1 MKKTIL
7 KRTLCAGLAAA
18 MLLALPSCKKKSEP
32 DMASKDNLFSDQV
45 INVPEGIDGIYSMT
59 ATNDKIYII
68 GQKNIEVKNSSTT
81 TDDVSDDQPAAGG
94 GAVAVMPLGM
104 AVTGIVETAV
114 SAADEPAA
122 DDTADTIDAGEEEPV
137 ADEPVDAIDEPVPVD
152 ESAEEVMYYQ
162 QFILF
167 SLDYEGNK
175 LGEAVIYDSQKEGS
189 ENSSKWP
196 ENMFIDNSGRICI
209 MQRSYSWDPETGDGS
224 EGYVIE
230 RYDETFKLVSTT
242 DLSSLKDN
250 YEGDENN
257 NYFYV
262 NSYAEDSEGNGYTSV
277 NNDIMVTDSSGKYL
291 YTVKLDD
298 AASSENS
305 PNSGTNINGVICGKD
320 GTVYVQIYKW
330 SNINDNYTSST
341 SAKVLD
347 TATGKLTDTEYEMT
361 VSYYGGR
368 GNTSSSDYD
377 IVGSDNTSL
386 FGYNIVSAEKT
397 TIIDWVK
404 SGIDTTAQESVI
416 VTPDGRVVYSAHDYK
431 ISDGGGYSYSNNDL
445 ILHILTK
452 IDPSTV
458 PDKQLIS
465 VYTVWLNYDV
475 KRAITD
481 FNRESDKYQ
490 IEVTSYE
497 DQNSNVSYDEIIK
510 RLNNDL
516 VAGKIPDILLVDN
529 NIPFE
534 SYVSKGLIADLNE
547 YFEKDETIKREDY
560 LENVLEAFSMDGKL
574 YRISPGFNI
583 QTLAAKKSIVGD
595 KTSWNVDEF
604 LEVAK
609 NNPDAKMFG
618 DEITN
623 TSFLQQMIVMN
634 ISSYINYETGEC
646 HFDSDSF
653 KKLLEY
659 AKDNF
664 PTEINYDELYKDD
677 NYWQERD
684 MAYRENKS
692 ILRSEYIYNL
702 RTLKYDEVGYM
713 GEETTFIGVPSDN
726 GCGSTIQPSNT
737 LAIMEKAKNPGGAWE
752 FIKTLLSDEAQDNGN
767 YSGLPLK
774 LSAYDKLKE
783 KAKEKP
789 YWENEKGE
797 KEYYDDNVWLGEQRF
812 AVEPNTDEDNERMMD
827 FIKSVTNVAS
837 YDSDLFKI
845 IEEETQAYF
854 SGQKSAGEV
863 TELIQNRVSTY
874 VNENM

>member
-1 MKKTIL
+1 
-7 KRTLCAGLAAA
+7 

-68 GQKNIEVKNSSTT
+68 GQKSIEVKNSSTT
-81 TDDVSDDQPAAGG
+81 GGEASDQPAAGG
-94 GAVAVMPLGM
+94 GGVIERAVLNM
-104 AVTGIVETAV
+104 AVTGIVETVV
-114 SAADEPAA
+114 SAADESAA

-137 ADEPVDAIDEPVPVD
+137 ADVPADAADEPEPVDDP
-152 ESAEEVMYYQ
+152 AEATEVMYYQ

-167 SLDYEGNK
+167 ALDYEGNK
-175 LGEAVIYDSQKEGS
+175 LSEAVIYDSQKEDS

-230 RYDETFKLVSTT
+230 RYDEDFKLVSTT

-262 NSYAEDSEGNGYTSV
+262 NSYTEDSEGNGYTSV
-277 NNDIMVTDSSGKYL
+277 NNNIMVTDSSGKYL
-291 YTVKLDD
+291 YTVKLEGE
-298 AASSENS
+298 ASSG
-305 PNSGTNINGVICGKD
+305 NSGTNINGVICGKD
-320 GTVYVQIYKW
+320 GTVYVQLYKW
-330 SNINDNYTSST
+330 SNVDDNYTSSY

-347 TATGKLTDTEYEMT
+347 AATGKLSDTEYEMT
-361 VSYYGGR
+361 VGYYGGR
-368 GNTSSSDYD
+368 GNGTSSDYD
-377 IVGSDNTSL
+377 FISSDNTSL
-386 FGYNIVSAEKT
+386 FGYNVVSGEKT
-397 TIIDWVK
+397 PIIDWVK

-431 ISDGGGYSYSNNDL
+431 VSEGGGYSYSSNDL

-465 VYTVWLNYDV
+465 VYCMWLNYDL
-475 KRAITD
+475 KRAITS
-481 FNRESDKYQ
+481 FNKESDKYQ

-497 DQNSNVSYDEIIK
+497 DQNSNVSYDEMIK

-516 VAGKIPDILLVDN
+516 VAGKIPDILLVDS

-574 YRISPGFNI
+574 YRIAPSFNI

-595 KTSWNVDEF
+595 KTSWTVDEF

-618 DEITN
+618 DEMTN
-623 TSFLQQMIVMN
+623 SNFLNQMIMMN
-634 ISSYINYETGEC
+634 IGSYINYETGEC

-664 PTEINYDELYKDD
+664 PTEINYDELYSDD
-677 NYWQERD
+677 NYWQERE
-684 MAYRENKS
+684 MAYREGKA

-726 GCGSTIQPSNT
+726 GCGSTIYPNTT
-737 LAIMEKAKNPGGAWE
+737 LAVMAKAKNPDGAWE
-752 FIKTLLSDEAQDNGN
+752 FIKTLLSDEAQSSNMN
-767 YSGLPLK
+767 SGLPLK

-797 KEYYDDNVWLGEQRF
+797 KEYYDDNVWVGEQQF
-812 AVEPNTDEDNERMMD
+812 VCEPNTDEDNEKIMN
-827 FIKSVTNVAS
+827 FIKSVTNVRS

-845 IEEETQAYF
+845 IDEETQAYF
-854 SGQKSAGEV
+854 SGQKSVDEI
-863 TELIQNRVSTY
+863 TDLIQNRVSTY

>member
-1 MKKTIL
+1 
-7 KRTLCAGLAAA
+7 

-68 GQKNIEVKNSSTT
+68 GQKSIEVKNSSTT
-81 TDDVSDDQPAAGG
+81 GGEASDQPAAGG
-94 GAVAVMPLGM
+94 GGVIERAVLNM
-104 AVTGIVETAV
+104 AVTGIVETVV
-114 SAADEPAA
+114 SAADESAA

-137 ADEPVDAIDEPVPVD
+137 ADVPADAADEPEPVDDP
-152 ESAEEVMYYQ
+152 AEATEVMYYQ

-167 SLDYEGNK
+167 ALDYEGNK
-175 LGEAVIYDSQKEGS
+175 LSEAVIYDSQKEDS

-230 RYDETFKLVSTT
+230 RYDEDFKLVSTT

-262 NSYAEDSEGNGYTSV
+262 NSYTEDSEGNGYTSV
-277 NNDIMVTDSSGKYL
+277 NNNIMVTDSSGKYL
-291 YTVKLDD
+291 YTVKLEGE
-298 AASSENS
+298 ASSG
-305 PNSGTNINGVICGKD
+305 NSGTNINGVICGKD
-320 GTVYVQIYKW
+320 GTVYVQLYKW
-330 SNINDNYTSST
+330 SNVDDNYTSSY

-347 TATGKLTDTEYEMT
+347 AATGKLSDTEYEMT
-361 VSYYGGR
+361 VGYYGGR
-368 GNTSSSDYD
+368 GNGTSSDYD
-377 IVGSDNTSL
+377 FISSDNTSL
-386 FGYNIVSAEKT
+386 FGYNVVSGEKT
-397 TIIDWVK
+397 PIIDWVK

-431 ISDGGGYSYSNNDL
+431 VSEGGGYSYSSNDL

-465 VYTVWLNYDV
+465 VYCMWLNYDL
-475 KRAITD
+475 KRAITS
-481 FNRESDKYQ
+481 FNKESDKYQ

-497 DQNSNVSYDEIIK
+497 DQNSNVSYDEMIK

-516 VAGKIPDILLVDN
+516 VAGKIPDILLVDS

-534 SYVSKGLIADLNE
+534 SYVSKGLIADLNGF
-547 YFEKDETIKREDY
+547 FEKDETIKREDY

-574 YRISPGFNI
+574 YRIAPSFNI

-595 KTSWNVDEF
+595 KTSWTVDEF

-618 DEITN
+618 DEMTN
-623 TSFLQQMIVMN
+623 SNFLNQMIMMN
-634 ISSYINYETGEC
+634 IGSYINYETGEC

-664 PTEINYDELYKDD
+664 PTEINYDELYSDD
-677 NYWQERD
+677 NYWQERE
-684 MAYRENKS
+684 MAYREGKA

-726 GCGSTIQPSNT
+726 GCGSTIYPNTT
-737 LAIMEKAKNPGGAWE
+737 LAVMAKAKNPDGAWE
-752 FIKTLLSDEAQDNGN
+752 FIKTLLSDEAQSSNMN
-767 YSGLPLK
+767 SGLPLK

-797 KEYYDDNVWLGEQRF
+797 KEYYDDNVWVGEQQF
-812 AVEPNTDEDNERMMD
+812 VCEPNTDEDNEKIMN
-827 FIKSVTNVAS
+827 FIKSVTNVRS

-845 IEEETQAYF
+845 IDEETQAYF
-854 SGQKSAGEV
+854 SGQKSVDEI
-863 TELIQNRVSTY
+863 TDLIQNRVSTY

>member
-1 MKKTIL
+1 MKKKLL
-7 KRTLCAGLAAA
+7 KRICCAGVAAV
-18 MLLALPSCKKKSEP
+18 MLLSLPGCKKKAEP
-32 DMASKDNLFSDQV
+32 DMASKDNLYSDSV
-45 INVPEGIDGIYSMT
+45 ISVPEGIDGIYSMT

-68 GQKNIEVKNSSTT
+68 GQKSIEVKNSSTT
-81 TDDVSDDQPAAGG
+81 GGEASDQPAAGG
-94 GAVAVMPLGM
+94 GGVIERAVLNM
-104 AVTGIVETAV
+104 AVTGIVETVV
-114 SAADEPAA
+114 SAAEEPAAEDTADAADEPVS
-122 DDTADTIDAGEEEPV
+122 DDTADASDDIAYPVEE
-137 ADEPVDAIDEPVPVD
+137 APVD
-152 ESAEEVMYYQ
+152 EVMYFQ
-162 QFILF
+162 QYILF
-167 SLDYEGNK
+167 ALDYEGNK
-175 LGEAVIYDSQKEGS
+175 LAENIIYDSQKEGG

-196 ENMFIDNSGRICI
+196 ESMFIDKDGNICV

-230 RYDETFKLVSTT
+230 RYDEDFKLVSTT

-262 NSYAEDSEGNGYTSV
+262 NSYTEDSEGNGYTSV
-277 NNDIMVTDSSGKYL
+277 NNNIMVTDSSGKYL
-291 YTVKLDD
+291 YTVKLEGET
-298 AASSENS
+298 SSG
-305 PNSGTNINGVICGKD
+305 NSGTNINGVICGKD
-320 GTVYVQIYKW
+320 GTVYVQLYKW
-330 SNINDNYTSST
+330 SNVDDNYTSSY

-347 TATGKLTDTEYEMT
+347 AATGKLSDTEYEMT
-361 VSYYGGR
+361 VGYYGGR
-368 GNTSSSDYD
+368 GNGTSSDYD
-377 IVGSDNTSL
+377 FISSDNTSL
-386 FGYNIVSAEKT
+386 FGYNVVSGEKT
-397 TIIDWVK
+397 PIIDWVK

-431 ISDGGGYSYSNNDL
+431 VSEGGGYSYSSNDL

-465 VYTVWLNYDV
+465 VYCMWLNYDL
-475 KRAITD
+475 KRAITS
-481 FNRESDKYQ
+481 FNKESDKYQ

-497 DQNSNVSYDEIIK
+497 DQDSNGSYDEKIK

-516 VAGKIPDILLVDN
+516 VAGKIPDILLVDS

-534 SYVSKGLIADLNE
+534 SYVSKGLIADLNGF
-547 YFEKDETIKREDY
+547 FEKDETIKREDY

-574 YRISPGFNI
+574 YRIAPSFNI

-595 KTSWNVDEF
+595 KTSWTVDEF

-618 DEITN
+618 DEMTN
-623 TSFLQQMIVMN
+623 SNFLNQMIMMN
-634 ISSYINYETGEC
+634 IGSYINYETGEC

-664 PTEINYDELYKDD
+664 PTEINYDELYSDD
-677 NYWQERD
+677 NYWQERE
-684 MAYRENKS
+684 MAYREGKA

-726 GCGSTIQPSNT
+726 GCGSTIYPNTT
-737 LAIMEKAKNPGGAWE
+737 LAVMAKAKNPDGAWE
-752 FIKTLLSDEAQDNGN
+752 FIKTLLSDEAQSSNMN
-767 YSGLPLK
+767 SGLPLK

-797 KEYYDDNVWLGEQRF
+797 KEYYDDNVWVGEQQF
-812 AVEPNTDEDNERMMD
+812 VCEPNTDEDNEKIMN
-827 FIKSVTNVAS
+827 FIKSVTNVRS

-845 IEEETQAYF
+845 IDEETQAYF
-854 SGQKSAGEV
+854 SGQKSVDEI
-863 TELIQNRVSTY
+863 TDLIQNRVSTY

>member
-1 MKKTIL
+1 MKKKLL
-7 KRTLCAGLAAA
+7 KRICCAGVAAA

-68 GQKNIEVKNSSTT
+68 GQKSIEVKNSSTT
-81 TDDVSDDQPAAGG
+81 GGEASDQPAAGG
-94 GAVAVMPLGM
+94 GGVIERAVLNM
-104 AVTGIVETAV
+104 AVTGIVETVV
-114 SAADEPAA
+114 SAADESAA

-137 ADEPVDAIDEPVPVD
+137 ADVPADAADEPEPVDDP
-152 ESAEEVMYYQ
+152 AEATEVMYYQ

-167 SLDYEGNK
+167 ALDYEGNK
-175 LGEAVIYDSQKEGS
+175 LSEAVIYDSQKEGG

-230 RYDETFKLVSTT
+230 RYDEDFKLVSTT

-262 NSYAEDSEGNGYTSV
+262 NSYTEDSEGNGYTSV

-291 YTVKLDD
+291 YTVKLEGE
-298 AASSENS
+298 ASSG
-305 PNSGTNINGVICGKD
+305 NSGTNINGVICGKD
-320 GTVYVQIYKW
+320 GTVYVQLYKW
-330 SNINDNYTSST
+330 SNVDDNYTSSY

-347 TATGKLTDTEYEMT
+347 AATGKLSDTEYEMT
-361 VSYYGGR
+361 VGYYGGR
-368 GNTSSSDYD
+368 GNGTSSDYD
-377 IVGSDNTSL
+377 FISSDNTSL
-386 FGYNIVSAEKT
+386 FGYNVASAEKT
-397 TIIDWVK
+397 PIIDWVK

-431 ISDGGGYSYSNNDL
+431 VSEGGGYSYSSNDL

-465 VYTVWLNYDV
+465 VYCMWLNYDL
-475 KRAITD
+475 KRAITS
-481 FNRESDKYQ
+481 FNKESDKYQ

-497 DQNSNVSYDEIIK
+497 DQNSNVSYDEMIK

-516 VAGKIPDILLVDN
+516 VAGKIPDILLVDS

-534 SYVSKGLIADLNE
+534 SYVSKGLIADLNGF
-547 YFEKDETIKREDY
+547 FEKDETIKREDY

-574 YRISPGFNI
+574 YRIAPSFNI

-595 KTSWNVDEF
+595 KTSWTVDEF

-618 DEITN
+618 DEMTN
-623 TSFLQQMIVMN
+623 SNFLNQMIMMN
-634 ISSYINYETGEC
+634 IGSYINYETGEC

-664 PTEINYDELYKDD
+664 PTEINYDELYSDD
-677 NYWQERD
+677 NYWQERE
-684 MAYRENKS
+684 MAYRENKA

-726 GCGSTIQPSNT
+726 GCGSTIYPNTT
-737 LAIMEKAKNPGGAWE
+737 LAVMAKAKNPDGAWE
-752 FIKTLLSDEAQDNGN
+752 FIKTLLSDEAQSSNMN
-767 YSGLPLK
+767 SGLPLK

-797 KEYYDDNVWLGEQRF
+797 KEYYDDNVWVGEQQF
-812 AVEPNTDEDNERMMD
+812 VCEPNTDEDNEKIMN
-827 FIKSVTNVAS
+827 FIKSVTNVRS

-845 IEEETQAYF
+845 IDEETQAYF
-854 SGQKSAGEV
+854 SGQKSVDEI
-863 TELIQNRVSTY
+863 TDLIQNRVSTY

>member
-1 MKKTIL
+1 
-7 KRTLCAGLAAA
+7 

-68 GQKNIEVKNSSTT
+68 GQKSIEVKNSSTT
-81 TDDVSDDQPAAGG
+81 GGEASDQPAAGG
-94 GAVAVMPLGM
+94 GGVIERAVLNM
-104 AVTGIVETAV
+104 AVTGIVETVV
-114 SAADEPAA
+114 SAADESAA

-137 ADEPVDAIDEPVPVD
+137 ADVPADAADEPEPVDDP
-152 ESAEEVMYYQ
+152 AEATEVMYYQ

-167 SLDYEGNK
+167 ALDYEGNK
-175 LGEAVIYDSQKEGS
+175 LSEAVIYDSQKEDS

-230 RYDETFKLVSTT
+230 RYDEDFKLVSTT

-262 NSYAEDSEGNGYTSV
+262 NSYTEDSEGNGYTSV
-277 NNDIMVTDSSGKYL
+277 NNNIMVTDSSGKYL
-291 YTVKLDD
+291 YTVKLEGE
-298 AASSENS
+298 ASSG
-305 PNSGTNINGVICGKD
+305 NSGTNINGVICGKD
-320 GTVYVQIYKW
+320 GTVYVQLYKW
-330 SNINDNYTSST
+330 SNVDDNYTSSY

-347 TATGKLTDTEYEMT
+347 AATGKLSDTEYEMT
-361 VSYYGGR
+361 VGYYGGR
-368 GNTSSSDYD
+368 GNGTSSDYD
-377 IVGSDNTSL
+377 FISSDNTSL
-386 FGYNIVSAEKT
+386 FGYNVVSGEKT
-397 TIIDWVK
+397 PIIDWVK

-431 ISDGGGYSYSNNDL
+431 VSEGGGYSYSSNDL

-465 VYTVWLNYDV
+465 VYCMWLNYDL
-475 KRAITD
+475 KRAITS
-481 FNRESDKYQ
+481 FNKESDKYQ

-497 DQNSNVSYDEIIK
+497 DQNSNVSYDEMIK

-516 VAGKIPDILLVDN
+516 VAGKIPDILLVDS

-534 SYVSKGLIADLNE
+534 SYVSKGLIADLNGF
-547 YFEKDETIKREDY
+547 FEKDETIKREDY

-574 YRISPGFNI
+574 YRIAPSFNI

-595 KTSWNVDEF
+595 KTSWTVDEF

-618 DEITN
+618 DEMTN
-623 TSFLQQMIVMN
+623 SNFLNQMIMMN
-634 ISSYINYETGEC
+634 IGSYINYETGEC

-664 PTEINYDELYKDD
+664 PTEINYDELYSDD
-677 NYWQERD
+677 NYWQERE
-684 MAYRENKS
+684 MAYREGKA

-726 GCGSTIQPSNT
+726 GCGSTIYPNTT
-737 LAIMEKAKNPGGAWE
+737 LAVMAKAKNPDGAWE
-752 FIKTLLSDEAQDNGN
+752 FIKTLLSDEAQSSNMN
-767 YSGLPLK
+767 SGLPLK

-797 KEYYDDNVWLGEQRF
+797 KEYYDDNVWVGEQQF
-812 AVEPNTDEDNERMMD
+812 VCEPNTDEDNERMMD

>member
-7 KRTLCAGLAAA
+7 KRTLCAGLAAV
-18 MLLALPSCKKKSEP
+18 MLLSLPGCKKKAEP
-32 DMASKDNLFSDQV
+32 DMASKDNLYSDSV
-45 INVPEGIDGIYSMT
+45 ISVPEGIDGIYSMT

-68 GQKNIEVKNSSTT
+68 GQKSIEVKNSSTT
-81 TDDVSDDQPAAGG
+81 GGEASDQPAAGG
-94 GAVAVMPLGM
+94 GGVIERAVLNM
-104 AVTGIVETAV
+104 AVTGIVETVV
-114 SAADEPAA
+114 SAAEEPAAEDTADAADEPVN
-122 DDTADTIDAGEEEPV
+122 DDTADAS
-137 ADEPVDAIDEPVPVD
+137 DEPVPVD
-152 ESAEEVMYYQ
+152 EQPVEEVMYFQ
-162 QFILF
+162 QYILF
-167 SLDYEGNK
+167 ALDYEGNK
-175 LGEAVIYDSQKEGS
+175 LAENIIYDSQKEGS
-189 ENSSKWP
+189 ENGSKWP
-196 ENMFIDNSGRICI
+196 ESMFIDKDGNICV

-230 RYDETFKLVSTT
+230 RYDEDFKLVSTT

-262 NSYAEDSEGNGYTSV
+262 NSYTEDSEGNGYTSV

-291 YTVKLDD
+291 YTVKLEGE
-298 AASSENS
+298 ASSG
-305 PNSGTNINGVICGKD
+305 NSGTNINGIICGKD
-320 GTVYVQIYKW
+320 GTVYVQLYRW
-330 SNINDNYTSST
+330 SNVDDNYTSSY

-361 VSYYGGR
+361 VGYYGGR
-368 GNTSSSDYD
+368 GNGTSSDYD
-377 IVGSDNTSL
+377 FISSDNTSL
-386 FGYNIVSAEKT
+386 FGYNVVSGEKT
-397 TIIDWVK
+397 PIIDWVK

-431 ISDGGGYSYSNNDL
+431 VSEGGGYSYSSNDL

-465 VYTVWLNYDV
+465 VYCMWLNYDL
-475 KRAITD
+475 KRSITN
-481 FNRESDKYQ
+481 FNKESDKYQ

-497 DQNSNVSYDEIIK
+497 DQDSNGSYDEKIK

-516 VAGKIPDILLVDN
+516 VAGKIPDILLVDS

-534 SYVSKGLIADLNE
+534 SYVSKGLIADLNGF
-547 YFEKDETIKREDY
+547 FEKDETIKREDY

-574 YRISPGFNI
+574 YRIAPSFNI

-595 KTSWNVDEF
+595 KTSWTVDEF

-618 DEITN
+618 DEMTN
-623 TSFLQQMIVMN
+623 SNFLNQMIMMN
-634 ISSYINYETGEC
+634 IGSYINYETGEC

-664 PTEINYDELYKDD
+664 PTEINYDELYSDD
-677 NYWQERD
+677 NYWQERE
-684 MAYRENKS
+684 MAYREGKA

-726 GCGSTIQPSNT
+726 GCGSTIYPNTT
-737 LAIMEKAKNPGGAWE
+737 LAVMAKAKNPDGAWE
-752 FIKTLLSDEAQDNGN
+752 FIKTLLSDEAQSSNMN
-767 YSGLPLK
+767 SGLPLK

-797 KEYYDDNVWLGEQRF
+797 KEYYDDNVWVGEQQF
-812 AVEPNTDEDNERMMD
+812 VCEPNTDEDNEKIMN
-827 FIKSVTNVAS
+827 FIKSVTNVRS

-845 IEEETQAYF
+845 IDEETQAYF
-854 SGQKSAGEV
+854 SGQKSVDEI
-863 TELIQNRVSTY
+863 TDLIQNRVSTY

>member
-1 MKKTIL
+1 MKKKLL
-7 KRTLCAGLAAA
+7 KRICCAGLAAA
-18 MLLALPSCKKKSEP
+18 MLLALPSCKKKAEP
-32 DMASKDNLFSDQV
+32 DMASKDNLYSDSV
-45 INVPEGIDGIYSMT
+45 ISVPEGIDGIYSMT

-68 GQKNIEVKNSSTT
+68 GQKSIEVKNSSTT
-81 TDDVSDDQPAAGG
+81 GGEASDQPAAGG
-94 GAVAVMPLGM
+94 GGVIERAVLNM
-104 AVTGIVETAV
+104 AVTGIVETVV
-114 SAADEPAA
+114 SAAEEPAAEDTADAADEPVS
-122 DDTADTIDAGEEEPV
+122 DDTADASDDIAYPVEE
-137 ADEPVDAIDEPVPVD
+137 APVD
-152 ESAEEVMYYQ
+152 EVMYFQ
-162 QFILF
+162 QYILF
-167 SLDYEGNK
+167 ALDYEGNK
-175 LGEAVIYDSQKEGS
+175 LAENIIYDSQKEGG

-196 ENMFIDNSGRICI
+196 ENMFIDKDGNICV
-209 MQRSYSWDPETGDGS
+209 MQRSYEWNPETEESS
-224 EGYVIE
+224 ESYVIE
-230 RYDETFKLVSTT
+230 RYGEDLKLVSST

-262 NSYAEDSEGNGYTSV
+262 NSYTEDSEGNGYTSV
-277 NNDIMVTDSSGKYL
+277 NNNIMVTDSSGKYL
-291 YTVKLDD
+291 YTVKLEGE
-298 AASSENS
+298 ASSG
-305 PNSGTNINGVICGKD
+305 NSGTNINGIICGKD
-320 GTVYVQIYKW
+320 GTVYVQLYKW
-330 SNINDNYTSST
+330 SNVDDNYTSSY

-347 TATGKLTDTEYEMT
+347 AATGKLTDTEYEMT
-361 VSYYGGR
+361 VGYYGGR
-368 GNTSSSDYD
+368 GNGTSSDYD
-377 IVGSDNTSL
+377 FISSDNTSL
-386 FGYNIVSAEKT
+386 FGYNVVSGEKT
-397 TIIDWVK
+397 PIIDWVK

-431 ISDGGGYSYSNNDL
+431 VSEGGGYSYSGNDL

-465 VYTVWLNYDV
+465 VYCMWLNYDL

-481 FNRESDKYQ
+481 FNKESDKYQ

-516 VAGKIPDILLVDN
+516 VAGKIPDILLVDS

-534 SYVSKGLIADLNE
+534 SYVSKGLIADLNGF
-547 YFEKDETIKREDY
+547 FEKDETIKREDY

-574 YRISPGFNI
+574 YRIAPSFNI

-595 KTSWNVDEF
+595 KTSWTVDEF

-618 DEITN
+618 DEMTN
-623 TSFLQQMIVMN
+623 SNFLNQMIMMN
-634 ISSYINYETGEC
+634 IGSYINYETGEC

-664 PTEINYDELYKDD
+664 PTEINYDELYSDD
-677 NYWQERD
+677 NYWQERE
-684 MAYRENKS
+684 MAYRENKA

-726 GCGSTIQPSNT
+726 GCGSTIYPNTT
-737 LAIMEKAKNPGGAWE
+737 LAVMAKAKNPDGAWE
-752 FIKTLLSDEAQDNGN
+752 FIKTLLSDEAQSSNMN
-767 YSGLPLK
+767 SGLPLK

-797 KEYYDDNVWLGEQRF
+797 KEYYDDNVWVGEQQF
-812 AVEPNTDEDNERMMD
+812 VCEPNTDEDNEKIMN
-827 FIKSVTNVAS
+827 FIKSVTNVRS

-845 IEEETQAYF
+845 IDEETQAYF
-854 SGQKSAGEV
+854 SGQKSVDEI
-863 TELIQNRVSTY
+863 TDLIQNRVSTY

>member
-18 MLLALPSCKKKSEP
+18 MLLSFGGCKKKAEP

-167 SLDYEGNK
+167 ALDYEGNK
-175 LGEAVIYDSQKEGS
+175 LAENIIYDSQKEGG

-196 ENMFIDNSGRICI
+196 ESMFIDKDGNICV
-209 MQRSYSWDPETGDGS
+209 MQRSFSWDPETEVS
-224 EGYVIE
+224 TEGYVIE

-291 YTVKLDD
+291 YTVKLEGE
-298 AASSENS
+298 ASSG
-305 PNSGTNINGVICGKD
+305 NSGTNINGIICGKD
-320 GTVYVQIYKW
+320 GTVYVQLYKW
-330 SNINDNYTSST
+330 SNVDDNYTSSY

-347 TATGKLTDTEYEMT
+347 AATGKLTDTEYEMT
-361 VSYYGGR
+361 VGYYGGR
-368 GNTSSSDYD
+368 GNGTSSDYD
-377 IVGSDNTSL
+377 FISSDNTSL
-386 FGYNIVSAEKT
+386 FGYNVVSGEKT
-397 TIIDWVK
+397 PIIDWVK

-431 ISDGGGYSYSNNDL
+431 VSEGGGYSYSGNDL

-465 VYTVWLNYDV
+465 VYCMWLNYDL

-481 FNRESDKYQ
+481 FNKESDKYQ

-516 VAGKIPDILLVDN
+516 VAGKIPDILLVDS

-534 SYVSKGLIADLNE
+534 SYVSKGLIADLNGF
-547 YFEKDETIKREDY
+547 FEKDETIKREDY

-574 YRISPGFNI
+574 YRIAPSFNI

-595 KTSWNVDEF
+595 KTSWTVDEF

-618 DEITN
+618 DEMTN
-623 TSFLQQMIVMN
+623 SNFLNQMIMMN
-634 ISSYINYETGEC
+634 IGSYINYETGEC

-664 PTEINYDELYKDD
+664 PTEINYDELYSDD
-677 NYWQERD
+677 NYWQERE
-684 MAYRENKS
+684 MAYREGKA

-726 GCGSTIQPSNT
+726 GCGSTIYPNTT
-737 LAIMEKAKNPGGAWE
+737 LAVMAKAKNPDGAWE
-752 FIKTLLSDEAQDNGN
+752 FIKTLLSDEAQSSNMN
-767 YSGLPLK
+767 SGLPLK

-797 KEYYDDNVWLGEQRF
+797 KEYYDDNVWVGEQQF
-812 AVEPNTDEDNERMMD
+812 VCEPNTDEDNEKIMN
-827 FIKSVTNVAS
+827 FIKSVTNVRS

-845 IEEETQAYF
+845 IDEETQAYF
-854 SGQKSAGEV
+854 SGQKSVDEI
-863 TELIQNRVSTY
+863 TDLIQNRVSTY

>member
-32 DMASKDNLFSDQV
+32 DMASKDNLYSDQV
-45 INVPEGIDGIYSMT
+45 ISVPEGIDGIYSMT

-68 GQKNIEVKNSSTT
+68 GQKNIEVRNSSTA

-94 GAVAVMPLGM
+94 GAIIARSFGM
-104 AVTGIVETAV
+104 AVTGIVETVV
-114 SAADEPAA
+114 SAAEEPAAEDTADAADEPVS
-122 DDTADTIDAGEEEPV
+122 DDTADASDDIAYPVEE
-137 ADEPVDAIDEPVPVD
+137 APVD
-152 ESAEEVMYYQ
+152 EVMYFQ
-162 QFILF
+162 QYILF
-167 SLDYEGNK
+167 ALDYEGNK
-175 LGEAVIYDSQKEGS
+175 LAENIIYDSQKEGG

-230 RYDETFKLVSTT
+230 RYDEDFKLVSTT

-262 NSYAEDSEGNGYTSV
+262 NSYTEDSEGNGYTSV
-277 NNDIMVTDSSGKYL
+277 NNNIMVTDSSGKYL
-291 YTVKLDD
+291 YTVKLEGET
-298 AASSENS
+298 SSG
-305 PNSGTNINGVICGKD
+305 NSGTNINGVICGKD
-320 GTVYVQIYKW
+320 GTVYVQLYKW
-330 SNINDNYTSST
+330 SNVDDNYTSSY

-347 TATGKLTDTEYEMT
+347 AATGKLTDTEYEMT
-361 VSYYGGR
+361 VGYYGGR
-368 GNTSSSDYD
+368 GNGTSSDYD
-377 IVGSDNTSL
+377 FISSDNTSL
-386 FGYNIVSAEKT
+386 FGYNVVSGEKT
-397 TIIDWVK
+397 PIIDWVK

-431 ISDGGGYSYSNNDL
+431 VSEGGGYSYSSNDL

-465 VYTVWLNYDV
+465 VYCMWLNYDL
-475 KRAITD
+475 KRSITN
-481 FNRESDKYQ
+481 FNKESDKYQ

-497 DQNSNVSYDEIIK
+497 DQDSNGSYDEKIK

-516 VAGKIPDILLVDN
+516 VAGKIPDILLVDS

-534 SYVSKGLIADLNE
+534 SYVSKGLIADLNGF
-547 YFEKDETIKREDY
+547 FEKDETIKREDY

-574 YRISPGFNI
+574 YRIAPSFDI

-595 KTSWNVDEF
+595 KTSWTVDEF

-618 DEITN
+618 DEMTN
-623 TSFLQQMIVMN
+623 SNFLNQMIMMN
-634 ISSYINYETGEC
+634 IGSYINYETGEC

-664 PTEINYDELYKDD
+664 PTEINYDELYSDD
-677 NYWQERD
+677 NYWQERE
-684 MAYRENKS
+684 MAYREGKA

-726 GCGSTIQPSNT
+726 GCGSTIYPNTT
-737 LAIMEKAKNPGGAWE
+737 LAVMAKAKNPDGAWE
-752 FIKTLLSDEAQDNGN
+752 FIKTLLNDDAQNSGN

-797 KEYYDDNVWLGEQRF
+797 KEYYDDNVWVGEQQF
-812 AVEPNTDEDNERMMD
+812 VCEPNTDEDNEKIMN
-827 FIKSVTNVAS
+827 FIKSVTNVRS

-845 IEEETQAYF
+845 IDEETQAYF
-854 SGQKSAGEV
+854 SGQKSVDEI
-863 TELIQNRVSTY
+863 TDLIQNRVSTY

>member
-1 MKKTIL
+1 MKKKLL
-7 KRTLCAGLAAA
+7 KRICCAGLAAA

-68 GQKNIEVKNSSTT
+68 GQKSIEVKNSSTT
-81 TDDVSDDQPAAGG
+81 GGEASDQPAAGG
-94 GAVAVMPLGM
+94 GGVIERAVLNM
-104 AVTGIVETAV
+104 AVTGIVETVV
-114 SAADEPAA
+114 SAADESAA

-137 ADEPVDAIDEPVPVD
+137 ADVPADAADEPEPVDDP
-152 ESAEEVMYYQ
+152 AEATEVMYYQ

-167 SLDYEGNK
+167 ALDYEGNK
-175 LGEAVIYDSQKEGS
+175 LSEAVIYDSQKEDS

-230 RYDETFKLVSTT
+230 RYDEDFKLVSTT

-262 NSYAEDSEGNGYTSV
+262 NSYTEDSEGNGYTSV
-277 NNDIMVTDSSGKYL
+277 NNNIMVTDSSGKYL
-291 YTVKLDD
+291 YTVKLEGE
-298 AASSENS
+298 ASSG
-305 PNSGTNINGVICGKD
+305 NSGTNINGVICGKD
-320 GTVYVQIYKW
+320 GTVYVQLYKW
-330 SNINDNYTSST
+330 SNVDDNYTSSY

-347 TATGKLTDTEYEMT
+347 AATGKLSDTEYEMT
-361 VSYYGGR
+361 VGYYGGR
-368 GNTSSSDYD
+368 GNGTSSDYD
-377 IVGSDNTSL
+377 FISSDNTSL
-386 FGYNIVSAEKT
+386 FGYNVASAEKT
-397 TIIDWVK
+397 PIIDWVK

-431 ISDGGGYSYSNNDL
+431 VSEGGGYSYSSNDL

-465 VYTVWLNYDV
+465 VYCMWLNYDL
-475 KRAITD
+475 KRAITS
-481 FNRESDKYQ
+481 FNKESDKYQ

-497 DQNSNVSYDEIIK
+497 DQNSNVSYDEMIK

-516 VAGKIPDILLVDN
+516 VAGKIPDILLVDS

-534 SYVSKGLIADLNE
+534 SYVSKGLIADLNGF
-547 YFEKDETIKREDY
+547 FEKDETIKREDY

-574 YRISPGFNI
+574 YRIAPSFNI

-595 KTSWNVDEF
+595 KTSWTVDEF

-618 DEITN
+618 DEMTN
-623 TSFLQQMIVMN
+623 SNFLNQMIMMN
-634 ISSYINYETGEC
+634 IGSYINYETGEC

-664 PTEINYDELYKDD
+664 PTEINYDELYSDD
-677 NYWQERD
+677 NYWQERE
-684 MAYRENKS
+684 MAYREGKA

-726 GCGSTIQPSNT
+726 GCGSTIYPNTT
-737 LAIMEKAKNPGGAWE
+737 LAVMAKAKNPDGAWE
-752 FIKTLLSDEAQDNGN
+752 FIKTLLSDEAQSSNMN
-767 YSGLPLK
+767 SGLPLK

-797 KEYYDDNVWLGEQRF
+797 KEYYDDNVWVGEQQF
-812 AVEPNTDEDNERMMD
+812 VCEPNTDEDNEKIMN
-827 FIKSVTNVAS
+827 FIKSVTNVRS

-845 IEEETQAYF
+845 IDEETQAYF
-854 SGQKSAGEV
+854 SGQKSVDEI
-863 TELIQNRVSTY
+863 TDLIQNRVSTY